1 MVTKRRFNSWAWC
14 AAFALGVGLSAG
26 AARADDDPPDRVAR
40 VSFLSG
46 SVSFQPAGDDQWAE
60 ASLNRPL
67 GTGDKVYTDKDS
79 RVELEIGAADIRLD
93 QSSTF
98 NLLNLD
104 DNTAQIELT
113 EGTVNLHVR
122 RVGSGQSYEIDTPT
136 LAFVVNQPG
145 NYRIDIAPQ
154 GDSTMVTVFD
164 GEGDVYGEN
173 NASYSVRAGNT
184 YRFND
189 SALHDYEVLDLPR
202 GDDFDQWCSTRNQR
216 YERSPS
222 RQYVSEDMI
231 GYADLD
237 DSGSW
242 STAPEYG
249 NVWYPNTVEADWAPY
264 RSGHWSWIDPWG
276 WTWVDSA
283 RWGFAPFHYGR
294 WAYIGNRWGWCPGA
308 YRGRSIYAPALVAF
322 VGGVG
327 ISVGG
332 GGPVGWFPL
341 GPREA
346 YVPWYHSSRNYFTNV
361 NVRNTTFVNN
371 TYITNV
377 YNNYSRGRPIT
388 GVNYAYRNNM
398 TAVSRD
404 AFVGARPVN
413 AARVQINDR
422 ELRNAQVVSRVGITP
437 TQASFAGNTVRGSR
451 AAPTAAVMDRRVIAR
466 TAPPVRSAPIASRI
480 QAIERNGAQPLPASQ
495 ARAIVARPGSNAAQN
510 RGVNSRV
517 QLVGQNNAAKPQPLP
532 ARGAAP
538 AVGQRPNGPNVANDR
553 AALPGARGA
562 TPATSPAAQNRGPVT
577 APGNTNNVQRGQSN
591 GPDRANLPSSRFAP
605 HPGTPAN
612 GNNAVNPG
620 ATRDAAQPGAN
631 AATRNVPNAPQRGS
645 SPTAIERGNA
655 QTPVQRQS
663 LPQRTNPAIDRGN
676 ATSPQGQIRPAPQL
690 REIQRNPSSAQT
702 QTRTR
707 SVQQPQVQQRNVQQQ
722 PTYQRS
728 APAQPQYQQQ
738 RVEQPQRVQ
747 QPVQPRNVQPVQP
760 RNMQPAQ
767 PRNVPQPQAQPRS
780 PPPRE
785 QRGERGGKDKD
796 KDGH

>member
-1 MVTKRRFNSWAWC
+1 MYTKHRSNPWAWC
-14 AAFALGVGLSAG
+14 AVLALAVGLSAG

-46 SVSFQPAGDDQWAE
+46 SVSFQPAGDDQWSE

-79 RVELEIGAADIRLD
+79 RIELEIGSADIRLD
-93 QSSTF
+93 QGSTF

-104 DNTAQIELT
+104 DDTAQIELT

-122 RVGSGQSYEIDTPT
+122 RIASGQSYEIDTPT

-145 NYRIDIAPQ
+145 NYRVDIAPQ

-164 GEGDVYGEN
+164 GDGDVYGEN

-222 RQYVSEDMI
+222 RQFVSEDVI
-231 GYADLD
+231 GYTDLD
-237 DSGSW
+237 DAGSW

-249 NVWYPNTVEADWAPY
+249 NVWYPTTVEADWAPY

-276 WTWVDSA
+276 WTWVDNA

-294 WAYIGNRWGWCPGA
+294 WAYIGNRWGWCPGE

-341 GPREA
+341 GPREV
-346 YVPWYHSSRNYFTNV
+346 YVPWYHGSRNYFTNI

-388 GVNYAYRNNM
+388 GVNYAYRGNL

-404 AFVGARPVN
+404 AFVGSRSVG

-422 ELRNAQVVSRVGITP
+422 ELRNAQVVSRLGVAP
-437 TQASFAGNTVRGSR
+437 TQASFAGNAGRGR
-451 AAPTAAVMDRRVIAR
+451 AAPAAGVMDRRVIAR
-466 TAPPVRSAPIASRI
+466 TAPPARSAPIASRI

-495 ARAIVARPGSNAAQN
+495 ARAIVARPGTNAVQN
-510 RGVNSRV
+510 RAANSRV
-517 QLVGQNNAAKPQPLP
+517 QLVGQNSTAKPQPLP
-532 ARGAAP
+532 ARGTA
-538 AVGQRPNGPNVANDR
+538 AVGTQRPNVANDR
-553 AALPGARGA
+553 GAVPGTRGPQ
-562 TPATSPAAQNRGPVT
+562 TPTSPANVNRSPVGT
-577 APGNTNNVQRGQSN
+577 PANPGANTVQRGQSN
-591 GPDRANLPSSRFAP
+591 GPDRNSLPSSRFAP
-605 HPGTPAN
+605 HTGSPAN
-612 GNNAVNPG
+612 GNNAANP
-620 ATRDAAQPGAN
+620 AVTRNAQPGAN
-631 AATRNVPNAPQRGS
+631 AANRNLPNSVQRGS
-645 SPTAIERGNA
+645 SSTPADRGNA
-655 QTPVQRQS
+655 QTQVQRQS
-663 LPQRTNPAIDRGN
+663 LPQRSNPTTDRGN
-676 ATSPQGQIRPAPQL
+676 TTPQQQGQIRPAPQV
-690 REIQRNPSSAQT
+690 REIQRNNAPVQNP
-702 QTRTR
+702 TRNVQQPQVQR
-707 SVQQPQVQQRNVQQQ
+707 SVQQPQVQRSVEQ
-722 PTYQRS
+722 PNYQRS
-728 APAQPQYQQQ
+728 APSQPQYQQQ
-738 RVEQPQRVQ
+738 QRNVQ
-747 QPVQPRNVQPVQP
+747 QPVQQPRNVQP
-760 RNMQPAQ
+760 AQ
-767 PRNVPQPQAQPRS
+767 PRNNPQPQVQRNQPQ
-780 PPPRE
+780 PQQRE

-796 KDGH
+796 KDKDGH

>member
-1 MVTKRRFNSWAWC
+1 MYTKRRSNPWAWC
-14 AAFALGVGLSAG
+14 AVLALAAGLSAG

-67 GTGDKVYTDKDS
+67 VTGDKVYTDKDS
-79 RVELEIGAADIRLD
+79 RIELEIGSADIRLD
-93 QSSTF
+93 QGSTF

-104 DNTAQIELT
+104 DDTAQIELT

-122 RVGSGQSYEIDTPT
+122 RIGSGQSYEIDTPT

-145 NYRIDIAPQ
+145 NYRVDIAPQ

-164 GEGDVYGEN
+164 GDGDVYGEN

-216 YERSPS
+216 FERSVS
-222 RQYVSEDMI
+222 RQYVSEDVI
-231 GYADLD
+231 GYTDLD

-276 WTWVDSA
+276 WTWVDNA

-308 YRGRSIYAPALVAF
+308 YRGGRSIYAPALVAF

-341 GPREA
+341 GPREV
-346 YVPWYHSSRNYFTNV
+346 YVPWYHGSRNYFTNI

-388 GVNYAYRNNM
+388 GVNYAYRGNL
-398 TAVSRD
+398 TAVPRD
-404 AFVGARPVN
+404 AFVGARPVA

-422 ELRNAQVVSRVGITP
+422 ELRNAQVVSRLGVAP
-437 TQASFAGNTVRGSR
+437 TQASFAGNAGRGR
-451 AAPTAAVMDRRVIAR
+451 AAPAAAVMDRRVIAR
-466 TAPPVRSAPIASRI
+466 TAPPARSAPIASRI

-495 ARAIVARPGSNAAQN
+495 ARAVVARPGTNAVQN
-510 RGVNSRV
+510 RAVNSRV
-517 QLVGQNNAAKPQPLP
+517 QLVGQNSTAKPQPLP
-532 ARGAAP
+532 ARGTA
-538 AVGQRPNGPNVANDR
+538 AVGTQRANVANDR
-553 AALPGARGA
+553 GAPTGPRGPQ
-562 TPATSPAAQNRGPVT
+562 TPTSPANANRGPV
-577 APGNTNNVQRGQSN
+577 ASPANPGANAVQRGQSN
-591 GPDRANLPSSRFAP
+591 VQDRTTLPSSRFAP
-605 HPGTPAN
+605 HTGSPAN
-612 GNNAVNPG
+612 GNNAAGPAV
-620 ATRDAAQPGAN
+620 TRSAQPGAN
-631 AATRNVPNAPQRGS
+631 ATNRNLPNSVQRGS
-645 SPTAIERGNA
+645 SSTPADRGNA
-655 QTPVQRQS
+655 QTQMQRQS
-663 LPQRTNPAIDRGN
+663 LQRSSNPTIDRGN
-676 ATSPQGQIRPAPQL
+676 ATSPQS
-690 REIQRNPSSAQT
+690 REIQRSTSPAQNA
-702 QTRTR
+702 TRNVQQPQVQR
-707 SVQQPQVQQRNVQQQ
+707 SVQQPQVQRSVQQPQ
-722 PTYQRS
+722 VQRS
-728 APAQPQYQQQ
+728 VQQPQQYQQQ
-738 RVEQPQRVQ
+738 RSVQQPQVQRSVQQPQQYQQRSVQ
-747 QPVQPRNVQPVQP
+747 QPVQQP
-760 RNMQPAQ
+760 RN
-767 PRNVPQPQAQPRS
+767 NPQPQVQRS
-780 PPPRE
+780 QPPPQQRE
-785 QRGERGGKDKD
+785 QRSERGGKDKD

>member
-1 MVTKRRFNSWAWC
+1 MYTKRRSNPWAWC
-14 AAFALGVGLSAG
+14 AVLALGVGLSAG

-60 ASLNRPL
+60 AALNRPL

-122 RVGSGQSYEIDTPT
+122 RVDSGQSYEVDTPT

-164 GEGDVYGEN
+164 GNGDVYGEN

-202 GDDFDQWCSTRNQR
+202 GDDFDQWCSTRNTR

-237 DSGSW
+237 EAGSW

-276 WTWVDSA
+276 WSWVDSA
-283 RWGFAPFHYGR
+283 PWGFAPFHYGR
-294 WAYIGNRWGWCPGA
+294 WAYVGNRWGWCPGA

-346 YVPWYHSSRNYFTNV
+346 YVPWYRSSRNYFTNV

-398 TAVSRD
+398 TAVPRD

-422 ELRNAQVVSRVGITP
+422 ELRNAQVVSRVGIAP
-437 TQASFAGNTVRGSR
+437 TQASFAGNAVRGGR
-451 AAPTAAVMDRRVIAR
+451 AMPTAAVMDRRVIAR
-466 TAPPVRSAPIASRI
+466 TAPPARSAPIASRI

-495 ARAIVARPGSNAAQN
+495 ARAIVARPGTNAAQN
-510 RGVNSRV
+510 RAVNSRV

-538 AVGQRPNGPNVANDR
+538 VNAQRPNVANDR
-553 AALPGARGA
+553 AALPGARGPQ
-562 TPATSPAAQNRGPVT
+562 TPTNPASVNRAPVT
-577 APGNTNNVQRGQSN
+577 APANPGANTVQRGQSN
-591 GPDRANLPSSRFAP
+591 APDRSSLPSSRFAP
-605 HPGTPAN
+605 HAGMPAN
-612 GNNAVNPG
+612 GNAATNPA
-620 ATRDAAQPGAN
+620 ATRNAQPGAN
-631 AATRNVPNAPQRGS
+631 ATNRSVPNSVQRGSNPATVDRSNAQMPVQRTAPQRT
-645 SPTAIERGNA
+645 SP
-655 QTPVQRQS
+655 S
-663 LPQRTNPAIDRGN
+663 IDRGN
-676 ATSPQGQIRPAPQL
+676 ATAPQGQIRPAPQL
-690 REIQRNPSSAQT
+690 REIQRNTSPAQNP
-702 QTRTR
+702 TR
-707 SVQQPQVQQRNVQQQ
+707 SVQQPQVQPRNAQQ
-722 PTYQRS
+722 PAVQRS

-738 RVEQPQRVQ
+738 RVEQPQRSVQ
-747 QPVQPRNVQPVQP
+747 QPQGQQPRNVQPVQP
-760 RNMQPAQ
+760 RN
-767 PRNVPQPQAQPRS
+767 VPQPQVQRNPS
-780 PPPRE
+780 PPPQQQRE
-785 QRGERGGKDKD
+785 QRGERGKDKD

>member
-1 MVTKRRFNSWAWC
+1 MYSKRRSNSWAWC
-14 AAFALGVGLSAG
+14 AVLALAVGLSAG

-40 VSFLSG
+40 ISFLSG
-46 SVSFQPAGDDQWAE
+46 SASFQPAGDDQWAE

-67 GTGDKVYTDKDS
+67 GTGDKVYTEKDS
-79 RVELEIGAADIRLD
+79 RVELEIGSADIRLD
-93 QSSTF
+93 QGSTF

-104 DNTAQIELT
+104 DDTAQIELT

-122 RVGSGQSYEIDTPT
+122 RIGDGQSYEIDTPT

-145 NYRIDIAPQ
+145 NYRVDIGPQ

-164 GEGDVYGEN
+164 GDGDVYGEN

-202 GDDFDQWCSTRNQR
+202 GDDFDQWCSSRNQR

-222 RQYVSEDMI
+222 RQYVSEDVI

-283 RWGFAPFHYGR
+283 RWGFAPSHYGR

-327 ISVGG
+327 VSVGG

-341 GPREA
+341 GPREV
-346 YVPWYHSSRNYFTNV
+346 YVPWYHGSRNYFTNI

-377 YNNYSRGRPIT
+377 YNNYSRGRAIT
-388 GVNYAYRNNM
+388 GVNYAYRNNL
-398 TAVSRD
+398 TAVPRD
-404 AFVGARPVN
+404 AFVGARPVG

-422 ELRNAQVVSRVGITP
+422 ELRNAQVVSRVGIAP
-437 TQASFAGNTVRGSR
+437 TRASFAGNAVRGR

-466 TAPPVRSAPIASRI
+466 TAPPARSAPIASRI

-495 ARAIVARPGSNAAQN
+495 SRAIVQRPGTNVAQN
-510 RGVNSRV
+510 RAVASRV
-517 QLVGQNNAAKPQPLP
+517 QVVGQNAAAKPQPLP
-532 ARGAAP
+532 ARGTAP
-538 AVGQRPNGPNVANDR
+538 ATAGGQRPNVANDR
-553 AALPGARGA
+553 AALPGTRGPQVP
-562 TPATSPAAQNRGPVT
+562 TNPANVNRGPVNT
-577 APGNTNNVQRGQSN
+577 PANPGANAVQRGQAN
-591 GPDRANLPSSRFAP
+591 GQDRTTLPSSRFAP
-605 HPGTPAN
+605 HTGSPAN
-612 GNNAVNPG
+612 GNNAAGPA
-620 ATRDAAQPGAN
+620 ATRGAQTGAN
-631 AATRNVPNAPQRGS
+631 ATNRSLPNSVQRGS
-645 SPTAIERGNA
+645 NSMPADRTNA
-655 QTPVQRQS
+655 QTPTQRQP
-663 LPQRTNPAIDRGN
+663 LPQRTSPTVDRGN
-676 ATSPQGQIRPAPQL
+676 TTAPQGQIRPAPQL
-690 REIQRNPSSAQT
+690 REIQRNNAPTQN
-702 QTRTR
+702 QTRA
-707 SVQQPQVQQRNVQQQ
+707 VQQPQVQRSVQ
-722 PTYQRS
+722 
-728 APAQPQYQQQ
+728 QPQYQQQ
-738 RVEQPQRVQ
+738 RVEQPQRSVQ
-747 QPVQPRNVQPVQP
+747 QPVQQPRNVQP
-760 RNMQPAQ
+760 AQ
-767 PRNVPQPQAQPRS
+767 PRNNPPPQVQQRNPS
-780 PPPRE
+780 PPPQQRE
-785 QRGERGGKDKD
+785 QRGERGKDKD
-796 KDGH
+796 KDKN